1 MLRFLYPRAITLI
14 LLTLSGGSFGNDGR
28 VYRWVTGF
36 TAAAAAVDFI
46 NALPGQAAA
55 VLHLEKAAL
64 AAENILPFSENGFGW
79 ICPALLGL
87 AIGILHCSYV
97 KNRKKRGK
105 TG

>member
-1 MLRFLYPRAITLI
+1 M
-14 LLTLSGGSFGNDGR
+14 
-28 VYRWVTGF
+28 YRWVTGF

-79 ICPALLGL
+79 TCPALLGL
-87 AIGILHCSYV
+87 AIGILHCSCV

-105 TG
+105 AG